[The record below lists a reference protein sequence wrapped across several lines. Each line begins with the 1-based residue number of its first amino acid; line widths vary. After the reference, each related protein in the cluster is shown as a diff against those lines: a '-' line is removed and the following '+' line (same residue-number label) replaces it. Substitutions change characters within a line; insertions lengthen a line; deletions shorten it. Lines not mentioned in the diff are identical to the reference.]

1 MPDYN
6 VNIKRLIKESSK
18 GSNKTEIWAEI
29 TDNKTCKTINRRIWW
44 EEENGTFHDETP
56 TLPIEFRKA
65 VDNAW
70 IEKSR
75 KW

>member
-1 MPDYN
+1 MPDYD
-6 VNIKRLIKESSK
+6 IKINNLLKERK
-18 GSNKTEIWAEI
+18 NGTMKTEIWTEI
-29 TDNKTCKTINRRIWW
+29 TDRETYKTITKRIWW
-44 EEENGTFHDETP
+44 EDDEGVYHDETP
-56 TLPIEFRKA
+56 SLPIELRED

>member
-1 MPDYN
+1 MPSYH
-6 VNIKRLIKESSK
+6 VNIKRLLKESTK
-18 GSNKTEIWAEI
+18 GKAKTEIWAEI
-29 TDNKTCKTINRRIWW
+29 TDKDTCKKMNKRIWW
-44 EEENGTFHDETP
+44 RDEDGIFHDETP
-56 TLPIEFRKA
+56 TLPVELRGP

>member
-1 MPDYN
+1 MPDYDID
-6 VNIKRLIKESSK
+6 IKRLLKE
-18 GSNKTEIWAEI
+18 GINGNIKTEIWAAI
-29 TDNKTCKTINRRIWW
+29 TDKETCKTMNKRIWW
-44 EEENGTFHDETP
+44 EDDDGVFHDGTP
-56 TLPIEFRKA
+56 ELPTELRGD

>member
-1 MPDYN
+1 MSEYD
-6 VNIKRLIKESSK
+6 VNIKRLLKEGKK
-18 GSNKTEIWAEI
+18 GDIKTEIWAEI
-29 TDNKTCKTINRRIWW
+29 ANKKTYVTMNKRIWW
-44 EEENGTFHDETP
+44 EDDDGVYHDGTSE
-56 TLPIEFRKA
+56 LPVELLDV

>member
-1 MPDYN
+1 MSEYDI
-6 VNIKRLIKESSK
+6 NIKRLLKEGEK
-18 GSNKTEIWAEI
+18 GNIKTEIWAEI
-29 TDNKTCKTINRRIWW
+29 TNLDTSKTMTKRIWW
-44 EEENGTFHDETP
+44 KDDDGVFHDGTP
-56 TLPIEFRKA
+56 GLPIHLRDA

>member
-1 MPDYN
+1 MPDYDIS
-6 VNIKRLIKESSK
+6 IKRLLKE
-18 GSNKTEIWAEI
+18 GINGNIKTEIWAAI
-29 TDNKTCKTINRRIWW
+29 TDKETCKTMNKRIQW
-44 EEENGTFHDETP
+44 EDDDGVYHDGTPD
-56 TLPIEFRKA
+56 LPVEFRSD

>member
-1 MPDYN
+1 MSEYD
-6 VNIKRLIKESSK
+6 VNIKRLLKESK
-18 GSNKTEIWAEI
+18 RDDIKTEIWAEI
-29 TDNKTCKTINRRIWW
+29 TNRDTCETMNRRIWW
-44 EEENGTFHDETP
+44 EGEDGVFHDETP
-56 TLPIEFRKA
+56 YLPIEFRDA

>member
-1 MPDYN
+1 MPDYDID
-6 VNIKRLIKESSK
+6 IKRLRKEGK
-18 GSNKTEIWAEI
+18 NGNIKTEIWAEI
-29 TDNKTCKTINRRIWW
+29 TDKETCKTMNKRIWW
-44 EEENGTFHDETP
+44 EDDDGVYHDGTSD
-56 TLPIEFRKA
+56 LPVELRGD

>member
-1 MPDYN
+1 LSEYDI
-6 VNIKRLIKESSK
+6 NIKKLLNGSK
-18 GSNKTEIWAEI
+18 KGNIKTEIWAEI
-29 TDNKTCKTINRRIWW
+29 TNINTCETMNRRIWW
-44 EEENGTFHDETP
+44 KGEDGVFHDETP
-56 TLPIEFRKA
+56 DLPIDIQGD